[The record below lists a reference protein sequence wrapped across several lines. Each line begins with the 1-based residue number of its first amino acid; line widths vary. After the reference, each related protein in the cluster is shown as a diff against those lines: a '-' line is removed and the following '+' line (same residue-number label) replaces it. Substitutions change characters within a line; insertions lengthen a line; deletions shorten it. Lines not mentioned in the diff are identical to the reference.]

1 MERVISYIDG
11 FNLYFGLKSKGY
23 RRYYWLNIQQL
34 SRSLLKR
41 HQILSHTKYFTSR
54 VSSNKHDPDKSKR
67 QATYI
72 EAVETLHDCS
82 IYYGHYLSKKVVCYN
97 CGSSWQTHEEKMTD
111 VNIAIELMVDAFQNR
126 FDTALL
132 LSGDSDLTGPVK
144 SVRDLFSSK
153 RIIVAFPPGRHSK
166 QLQLVANAFF
176 TIGRKKIA
184 DSQFADKVNKAD
196 GFTLVRPA
204 SWR

>member
-1 MERVISYIDG
+1 MQRVISYIDG

-34 SRSLLKR
+34 SRSLLK
-41 HQILSHTKYFTSR
+41 QYQTLSYTKYFTSR
-54 VSSNKHDPDKSKR
+54 VSSNKQDPDKSKR
-67 QATYI
+67 QAAYI

-82 IYYGHYLSKKVVCYN
+82 IYFGHYLSKKVVCHN
-97 CGSSWQTHEEKMTD
+97 CGSSWRTHEEKMTD
-111 VNIAIELMVDAFQNR
+111 VNIAIELMTDAFNNR

-144 SVRDLFSSK
+144 SVRDLFPNK
-153 RIIVAFPPGRHSK
+153 RIIVAFPPNRHSK
-166 QLQLVANAFF
+166 QLQMAANAFF

-184 DSQFADKVNKAD
+184 DSQFSDIVKKAD
-196 GFTLVRPA
+196 GFRLARPT